1 MNRRQVVALAAVWP
15 LASAPVAAQDSD
27 PVVTLITGWLAMFD
41 SRDFS
46 QIETLISP
54 DYGSL
59 YPSETSKQG
68 RDALIERFQ
77 SDTAWD
83 AFTAR
88 SSEPISIAVDGDL
101 VHVLAE
107 ITVTTEDGVE
117 AVIPWLFVLRVQN
130 GLITAGT
137 GTVDREYL
145 TDLLGP

>member
-1 MNRRQVVALAAVWP
+1 MNRRQVVALGAALP
-15 LASAPVAAQDSD
+15 IASARVTAQDTD
-27 PVVTLITGWLAMFD
+27 PVVALVVGWLAMFD

-46 QIETLISP
+46 QVETLISP
-54 DYGSL
+54 DYRSL

-83 AFTAR
+83 AFTTR
-88 SSEPISIAVDGDL
+88 SSQPISIAVDGDL

-107 ITVTTEDGVE
+107 ISVTTEDGV
-117 AVIPWLFVLRVQN
+117 AAIIPWLFVLRVQN

-145 TDLLGP
+145 SDLLGP